1 MCLDDVGTEVVL
13 DQATKDALVQQHNDL
28 RGQVEPTAAHMP
40 KLVSA
45 ARRFGRPPPS
55 WLFLFLSRFLS
66 LDVRVHV
73 SHLRQKERRG
83 LSTIMLAF
91 SVVIVS

>member
-45 ARRFGRPPPS
+45 TCASAVHRHLGFS
-55 WLFLFLSRFLS
+55 SFVS
-66 LDVRVHV
+66 LLVCVFTFH
-73 SHLRQKERRG
+73 
-83 LSTIMLAF
+83 I
-91 SVVIVS
+91 